1 MTGRILRP
9 IDIAKNVVH
18 LLSDDSVMQSGE
30 PLLYPRPPPL
40 LGKRN
45 HRGLNALF
53 LLRARLDHRL
63 P

>member
-1 MTGRILRP
+1 MLVTGRILRP

-30 PLLYPRPPPL
+30 PPPPPI
-40 LGKRN
+40 LGQ